1 MQVVIALIPVFF
13 SIFAGLAVSW
23 GLANFYGLCLYVW
36 KCHIQQG
43 RMRVADSI
51 NGGFIFLVTLL
62 NLYFM
67 FLNPGLA
74 LYFMDA
80 LLIGNIWFTVY
91 LLYITRI
98 QLSGWPEL
106 SRVGSVRPGLT
117 KILETD

>member
-1 MQVVIALIPVFF
+1 MQVVITLIPVFF

-36 KCHIQQG
+36 KCHIRQV
-43 RMRVADSI
+43 RMRMSDPI
-51 NGGFIFLVTLL
+51 NAGFIFLVTLL

-106 SRVGSVRPGLT
+106 SCVGSVRSRPT

>member
-1 MQVVIALIPVFF
+1 MIPIFF
-13 SIFAGLAVSW
+13 SLFAGLAVSW

-36 KCHIQQG
+36 KCHVQQV
-43 RMRVADSI
+43 RMRMSDPVNA
-51 NGGFIFLVTLL
+51 GFIFLVTLL

-80 LLIGNIWFTVY
+80 LLIGNIWFLVY

-106 SRVGSVRPGLT
+106 SCIGSVRSRPA
-117 KILETD
+117 KILEAD